1 MFFFA
6 ALTATILIETGVYW
20 IVQRDD
26 FPRLFLY
33 SILINCF
40 TLGPATWIYL
50 HWLPD
55 LIMVEAGVVLVET
68 VLILALMQIHLSR
81 AFLLSLIANGTTA
94 GVGVLI
100 SFH

>member
-6 ALTATILIETGVYW
+6 ALITTILIETGVYW
-20 IVQRDD
+20 IIQRSE
-26 FPRLFLY
+26 FARLFLF
-33 SILINCF
+33 SILINCC

-55 LIMVEAGVVLVET
+55 LVLVEAGVVLVET
-68 VLILALMQIHLSR
+68 ILILILIQIRLSR

-94 GVGVLI
+94 GIGVLI
-100 SFH
+100 SFY

>member
-20 IVQRDD
+20 IVRRSE
-26 FPRLFLY
+26 FSRLFLY
-33 SILINCF
+33 SILINCC

-50 HWLPD
+50 HWLPN
-55 LIMVEAGVVLVET
+55 LVIIEAGVVLVET
-68 VLILALMQIHLSR
+68 LLILTLMQIRLSR
-81 AFLLSLIANGTTA
+81 AFILSLIANGTTA